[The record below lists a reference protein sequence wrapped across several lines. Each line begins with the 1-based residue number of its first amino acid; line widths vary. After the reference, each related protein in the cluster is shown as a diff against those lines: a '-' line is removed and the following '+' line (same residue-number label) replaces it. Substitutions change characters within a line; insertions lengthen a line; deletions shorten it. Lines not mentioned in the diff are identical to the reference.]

1 MKNDRKNV
9 SNMVLAIACVV
20 LFAVT
25 AIYCVPRFSLL
36 SSSAL
41 PATVAS
47 VDKHGTSG
55 YAVLKVDGARE
66 DGGTIFFHYY
76 YPGSKSHLKQDE
88 KVLVSGNII
97 FMDESTEQGVNADLI
112 IGTKTS
118 VLICLILSLLGLV
131 GVICLVPS
139 AIRNFRNKPWSCD
152 EKIEMKNKSVDAFY
166 TAEILALVVALVFFV
181 AGMTQVVGYAC
192 AKNHTTGTVTYQS
205 SRQSSNHVKVYSGND
220 VRNYK
225 SRYGKGIRP
234 TYTVLQIKA
243 DSPINGADVFWYEG
257 NCSILGSKNVY
268 IGYSDNS
275 MSVLSQFELAMTIIS
290 GAFLLFHAVS
300 ARLLSK
306 KNPYGGKLF
315 WFFEF

>member
-205 SRQSSNHVKVYSGND
+205 SRQSSNHVKVYSGNA

-225 SRYGKGIRP
+225 SIYGKGILP

-243 DSPINGADVFWYEG
+243 DSPVNGADVFWYEG